1 MIYCFSSFQKS
12 DVFEDETPAS
22 VRQFAQKC
30 NLDKKLVERIE
41 AIGLKEMFPVQTTII
56 PRILSA
62 VTVGG
67 DTCVCAP
74 TGSGKTLAYA
84 IPIVQVST

>member
-1 MIYCFSSFQKS
+1 
-12 DVFEDETPAS
+12 VHE
-22 VRQFAQKC
+22 FAEKH
-30 NLDKKLVERIE
+30 NLDKRLMKRMEE
-41 AIGLKEMFPVQTTII
+41 MGMTEMFPVQTTVI

-62 VTVGG
+62 NTIGG

-84 IPIVQVST
+84 IPIVQVCGLRLPGLTV